1 MRFRRAAVALLLV
14 LVADICGAAERQWQ
28 TGTWTDAGTKR
39 TPWVADPTNRTGPY
53 PGGPTKPPGMAE
65 VGTYVLET
73 ADLRL
78 ELEDVVPLGSRE
90 PFERSVTIGAA
101 VTFALSKNIAY
112 IRNDDGTE
120 YRLRVVKKR
129 SKPRQSARGGDG
141 RPKGLRYFRI
151 ASSAEARTSASSV
164 LKGIGGR
171 IFSTL

>member
-1 MRFRRAAVALLLV
+1 
-14 LVADICGAAERQWQ
+14 
-28 TGTWTDAGTKR
+28 
-39 TPWVADPTNRTGPY
+39 
-53 PGGPTKPPGMAE
+53 MAE

-73 ADLRL
+73 ADFRL

-141 RPKGLRYFRI
+141 RPKGLHYFRI

-164 LKGIGGR
+164 LKAIGGR
-171 IFSTL
+171 IFITL